1 MGLEYIQY
9 ILSSIAQP
17 LFNLINSIQPQL
29 QQIVNTGQGI
39 VTGLTNFG
47 AFLWDSLIKAFN
59 TLGQWFYQ
67 AFQWISS
74 GLYNLGNTLGQWFN
88 DALKWIADGISWIAS
103 QLYNFGMWIYNGL
116 VFIWNWIVN
125 ALKGV
130 WDAIVGFF
138 SGVAS
143 AISNWW
149 SGVVNTVNS
158 YITSLLMSI
167 RRKLVQVITADV
179 SIYFGWRSIEKFI
192 ASDSVSGKAMSIL
205 GVIASPFVGYLFANI
220 IESLVSPPSEST
232 LQIIPSVPIL
242 SYTPPSITIETPT
255 ERTAPTAP
263 TPPVYTF
270 TPLVEKAYVQN
281 YSYDYDM
288 TRVTTENYVQN
299 YYVEADQVTINLADE
314 LYSQDY
320 SIETELTPP

>member
-67 AFQWISS
+67 AFQWIST

-88 DALKWIADGISWIAS
+88 DALRWIADGISWIAG
-103 QLYNFGMWIYNGL
+103 QIYNFGMWIYNGL
-116 VFIWNWIVN
+116 VFIWNWVIN
-125 ALKGV
+125 AVKGV

-138 SGVAS
+138 SGVAT
-143 AISNWW
+143 AISDWW

-158 YITSLLMSI
+158 YITGLLMTI
-167 RRKLVQVITADV
+167 RRRLVQVIIADV
-179 SIYFGWRSIEKFI
+179 SIYFGWKSVEKFI
-192 ASDSVSGKAMSIL
+192 ASDTIKGMGMGVL
-205 GVIASPFVGYLFANI
+205 GVIASPFIGYLFASI
-220 IESLVSPPSEST
+220 IESLVSPASEGT

-242 SYTPPSITIETPT
+242 SYTPPSLTIQTPT

-263 TPPVYTF
+263 TPPVYAF
-270 TPLVEKAYVQN
+270 RPLVENAYLQN

-288 TRVTTENYVQN
+288 TRVTTKGYVQN
-299 YYVEADQVTINLADE
+299 YFVEAEGVTVGLADKS
-314 LYSQDY
+314 YSQAY